1 MSHNRAKGRKSNKPS
16 FNVRKNLVN
25 SKIQSTFSVPTRKKS
40 EKHAESLLESGHYDG
55 ITSFNPHGQ
64 RITLEDA
71 VVSLHLHKNLTIFH
85 SSSIGIENPLL
96 GIQRGWRSLRLAARD
111 QVQ

>member
-1 MSHNRAKGRKSNKPS
+1 MVMSHNRAKGRKSNKPS

-71 VVSLHLHKNLTIFH
+71 VVSLYLISDYRVSKKQGCKTTNGRFLDT
-85 SSSIGIENPLL
+85 LY
-96 GIQRGWRSLRLAARD
+96 QM
-111 QVQ
+111 

>member
-1 MSHNRAKGRKSNKPS
+1 MTTVIEQSVAMSHNRAKGRKSNKPS
-16 FNVRKNLVN
+16 LNVRKNLVN

-71 VVSLHLHKNLTIFH
+71 VVSVYLN
-85 SSSIGIENPLL
+85 
-96 GIQRGWRSLRLAARD
+96 R
-111 QVQ
+111 